1 MFLFFFSEA
10 SDKSWKSI
18 ALSLNDTSVKN
29 TPCEVNNLCD
39 HLLELPNDSLAQLR
53 EVLFH
58 SENSEIKDGC
68 ESTDVD
74 NNLRSFAFDEV
85 PISDQVKVEIPGI
98 ADGETV
104 MCNLV
109 SLINHF
115 DSVGDENMRL
125 EVDSCDNNLT
135 TDQTT
140 RTTEADQDDIIRGIK
155 RQTLRSY
162 PYIINSNKN
171 ITEKVNEMTVNFY

>member
-1 MFLFFFSEA
+1 MLLFYFSEA
-10 SDKSWKSI
+10 PDKNWKSI
-18 ALSLNDTSVKN
+18 ALSLNDASVQN

-68 ESTDVD
+68 ESTDVH
-74 NNLRSFAFDEV
+74 NQLRSFAFDEV
-85 PISDQVKVEIPGI
+85 PISDQVKVEIP

-109 SLINHF
+109 SLVNHF

-125 EVDSCDNNLT
+125 EVDSCDNNLK
-135 TDQTT
+135 QT
-140 RTTEADQDDIIRGIK
+140 RRRGRPRRIKMISFGESNADPSQLSLHHKLKQKHNG
-155 RQTLRSY
+155 TG
-162 PYIINSNKN
+162 
-171 ITEKVNEMTVNFY
+171 E